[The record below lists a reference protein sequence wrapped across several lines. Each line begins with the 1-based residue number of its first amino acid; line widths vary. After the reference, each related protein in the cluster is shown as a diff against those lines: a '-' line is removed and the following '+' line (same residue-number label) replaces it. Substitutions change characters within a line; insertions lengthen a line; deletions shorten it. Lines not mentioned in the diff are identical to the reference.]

1 MNYVTVMLS
10 GIKCPMFKLDGDKQ
24 VAEEFAEEAKY
35 FTEVRLLQRDVH
47 IILEGV
53 SNQNLLGTVIH
64 PNGNIAELLLKEGFA
79 RCVDWSMGVVTQG
92 AEKLRQ
98 AEKIAKEKKVRLW
111 KDYTASTV
119 KLDIKDRCY
128 TGKVVEVV
136 NGDGLVVK
144 TQDGEYRKIFL
155 ASIRPPR

>member
-10 GIKCPMFKLDGDKQ
+10 GIKCPMFKLEGDKQ

-35 FTEVRLLQRDVH
+35 FSEVRLLQRDVH

-53 SNQNLLGTVIH
+53 SNANLLGSVIH
-64 PNGNIAELLLKEGFA
+64 PNGNIAELLINEGFA
-79 RCVDWSMGVVTQG
+79 RCVDWSMGVVSQG
-92 AEKLRQ
+92 TDKLRGG
-98 AEKIAKEKKVRLW
+98 EKAAKEKKLRIW
-111 KDYTASTV
+111 KDYTPSTLN
-119 KLDIKDRCY
+119 LDIKDKTY

-136 NGDGLVVK
+136 NGDGLVLKVNDK
-144 TQDGEYRKIFL
+144 EYRKIFL